1 MRYRLTLTTSQ
12 YVKVAD
18 EYRTVNAE
26 RDFEFTDW
34 DDVQNLIGYLVQGA
48 SGSVKFEIT
57 KYEEA

>member
-1 MRYRLTLTTSQ
+1 MRYKLTLATSQ

-57 KYEEA
+57 KYEKA